1 MNPLDNWLFSNIG
14 LWGYGVII
22 IAASVIVS
30 ATSEVANRLTPEK
43 YHISVILLVISFFVC
58 LGLIFLFP
66 SYYMHFDIAFTAFML
81 FINVIV
87 SFLFSP
93 SAGKAILNR
102 IMKKAEDK
110 ANDIIDKV

>member
-1 MNPLDNWLFSNIG
+1 MNPINDWLYNTIG
-14 LWGYGVII
+14 LWGYAVII
-22 IAASVIVS
+22 VVASVIVS

-58 LGLIFLFP
+58 LGLVFLFP
-66 SYYMHFDIAFTAFML
+66 SYYLRFDLAFTAFML
-81 FINVIV
+81 FMNVIV

-93 SAGKAILNR
+93 SAGKAILNK